1 MPDITL
7 CIEHINIMLEDF
19 KQNSTLKFDDN
30 DRKSKLATPHL
41 TRKLEEF
48 KCLPSRFMNNPS
60 SSSLIYDIWYIREGG
75 IFEQF
80 KGILDLQKILPK
92 TQRSFNP
99 AIWGGRFEYFFKN
112 VVFF

>member
-1 MPDITL
+1 MRYYLSFVLFVGLAAEKSGSDMAEYFLKNKETFEKLENYEIIKAEL
-7 CIEHINIMLEDF
+7 DKMLEDF

-60 SSSLIYDIWYIREGG
+60 SSSLIYDIWYIRE
-75 IFEQF
+75 
-80 KGILDLQKILPK
+80 
-92 TQRSFNP
+92 
-99 AIWGGRFEYFFKN
+99 
-112 VVFF
+112 